1 MQEKYAEQVTKT
13 HGEDFDWE
21 NQPVDSQAVYVSGG
35 GKAHGRW
42 DAICFSN
49 FVNENYYSLLIFI
62 TKFFLRFAMF
72 PGVLDSREAR
82 PSRGSS
88 SQSSPSFS
96 PRISQRDLQV
106 QKMEEQLKQTQEEL
120 AAEKA
125 ANKAKDDY
133 LAAHLAKL
141 QQAFT
146 VRKHNTKHPFCFS
159 DICTNTLQL

>member
-1 MQEKYAEQVTKT
+1 
-13 HGEDFDWE
+13 
-21 NQPVDSQAVYVSGG
+21 
-35 GKAHGRW
+35 
-42 DAICFSN
+42 
-49 FVNENYYSLLIFI
+49 
-62 TKFFLRFAMF
+62 MF

-88 SQSSPSFS
+88 SRSSPSFS